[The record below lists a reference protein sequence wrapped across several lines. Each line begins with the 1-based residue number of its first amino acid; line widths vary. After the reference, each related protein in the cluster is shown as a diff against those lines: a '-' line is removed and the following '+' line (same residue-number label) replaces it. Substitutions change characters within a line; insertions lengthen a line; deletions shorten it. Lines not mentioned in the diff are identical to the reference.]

1 MENKTNIIPIEKELT
16 TKDYTD
22 YVFNILKET
31 GRNILQNI
39 NIGVSANVKGVN
51 LNFGEAKE
59 PNNDT
64 NFALF
69 KLRLDNVDLD
79 IVVKGKK

>member
-31 GRNILQNI
+31 
-39 NIGVSANVKGVN
+39 
-51 LNFGEAKE
+51 
-59 PNNDT
+59 T
-64 NFALF
+64 F
-69 KLRLDNVDLD
+69 K
-79 IVVKGKK
+79 